1 MASLTPELQA
11 ALAAQIEYYRDL
23 GIFDLYRRAG
33 DAIPLEVAAPIA
45 EELPFTPEEPVI
57 AARRVT
63 ATPRRRSSDA
73 DLHEH
78 SR

>member
-33 DAIPLEVAAPIA
+33 DGQVVDVIASTAPA
-45 EELPFTPEEPVI
+45 DPAPFRETPIRESHTPEE
-57 AARRVT
+57 T
-63 ATPRRRSSDA
+63 THRSP
-73 DLHEH
+73 
-78 SR
+78 